1 MEVNQQRLLEEGHR
15 LDELHR
21 SYDGDAA
28 LNESFVVLTF
38 GASLIASLGL
48 LANNAAVVI
57 GAMVVAPWI
66 LPLRTAVFATMIGD
80 WKLLPRAALTL
91 LMGAVITTALSIGL
105 GLVAHSNGL
114 LIPDSFPEEI
124 QSRLKPTVLDLGIA
138 LAAGSIATYAKVVPG
153 AVSSMA
159 GTAIAVALVPPVC
172 AMGLTLATGHYED
185 ARGAGLLYAANL
197 LGILI
202 GGIATLAIREPYFRK
217 KLRVQ
222 RRSRLP
228 FVLALALASWVGVQ
242 LYGRYEHHLFELRR
256 ESAKARIEREV
267 IATLNQKTET
277 FGNNDFLEMQSIEF
291 DWPDFWD
298 NDQSP
303 KVLVVVRVLDP
314 AVPSYKQVQ
323 TIQDLI
329 NNNISA
335 DYKGLKLQL
344 RVQRI
349 NVTEVSGE
357 EMPSTRSVDDILI
370 EPVQPIDFPDL
381 PELPELEELE
391 ELEDPPLDPNVD
403 ANENELTNED
413 GMDLKPEPPAK
424 ASS

>member
-1 MEVNQQRLLEEGHR
+1 MGVNQQRLLEEGHR

-277 FGNNDFLEMQSIEF
+277 LGNNDFLEMQSIEF

-381 PELPELEELE
+381 PELPELE
-391 ELEDPPLDPNVD
+391 DPPLDPNVD

>member
-1 MEVNQQRLLEEGHR
+1 MGGNQQRLLEEGHR

-381 PELPELEELE
+381 PELE